1 VSSKSEIAMAKVR
14 RAAADLLLA
23 DGPNALTIDAVAR
36 RSGVAKTTI
45 YRRWDNARE
54 LLVDTLAT
62 TLRPQPTPNTGSL
75 RGDLEEF
82 FQTDASERELDE
94 LAQRLAGLLYSA
106 INDPSTNEV
115 LGDLVV
121 AYTTPMRTIVEL
133 AQGRGEVD
141 PELDLDVA
149 VELIQGPF
157 LFGFL
162 VRRRTYSPD
171 DLATLLDHIVA
182 GLTVH
187 AATSTASVMTSTVD

>member
-1 VSSKSEIAMAKVR
+1 MTKVR
-14 RAAADLLLA
+14 RAAAELLLA
-23 DGPNALTIDAVAR
+23 DGPSALTIDAVAR
-36 RSGVAKTTI
+36 HSGVAKTTI
-45 YRRWDNARE
+45 YRHWDNARE

-75 RGDLEEF
+75 RSDLAAF
-82 FQTDASERELDE
+82 FRSDASERELDE

-106 INDPSTNEV
+106 ISDPSTNEV
-115 LGDLVV
+115 LGDLVA

-133 AQGRGEVD
+133 AQSRGEVD
-141 PELDLDVA
+141 PGLDLDVA

-182 GLTVH
+182 GLTARTTATTPDV
-187 AATSTASVMTSTVD
+187 AASTVD

>member
-1 VSSKSEIAMAKVR
+1 MRSVNTRSEIAVTKIR

-23 DGPNALTIDAVAR
+23 DGPSAFSIDAVAR

-45 YRRWDNARE
+45 YRHFDNARE
-54 LLVDTLAT
+54 LLVDTLSA
-62 TLRPQPTPNTGSL
+62 TLRPQPTPNTGDL
-75 RGDLEEF
+75 RSDLEAF
-82 FQTDASERELDE
+82 FQTEASTRELDE
-94 LAQRLAGLLYSA
+94 LARRLAGLLYSA
-106 INDPSTNEV
+106 VNDPSTNEV
-115 LGDLVV
+115 LGDLVA

-133 AQGRGEVD
+133 AQSRGEVD
-141 PELDLDVA
+141 PTLDLDVA

-182 GLTVH
+182 GLTTRI
-187 AATSTASVMTSTVD
+187 AASAMD

>member
-1 VSSKSEIAMAKVR
+1 MAKVR